1 MLSTILLDAQEFTV
15 LSSTIKASTEKF
27 EAKNIIKQIGR
38 KLVGHEMVLIPKNDT
53 TLNNSV
59 TPTSP
64 PIYEEKT
71 SLSPSEQASFY
82 KSYTSLI

>member
-15 LSSTIKASTEKF
+15 LSFTIKASTEKF

-59 TPTSP
+59 TP

>member
-59 TPTSP
+59 TP